1 MKFSMADTGSGYLI
15 QRYERGSIVVNGQE
29 LRESCILSQGTL
41 IPSWHARS
49 GVTLTWDDLQPVLA
63 LAPQILILGTGT
75 SQVFPSGEITVQIA
89 REGVGL
95 EVMDTGAACR
105 TYNILVS
112 EGRRAVAALI
122 LD

>member
-29 LRESCILSQGTL
+29 LRESCILSENTL
-41 IPSWHARS
+41 IPNWRARS

-75 SQVFPSGEITVQIA
+75 SQIFPSGEVTAQIA